1 MAGYSAAYNFI
12 KPHWDKNAYHF
23 SLYTGALPKRKYKSE
38 ANFHVPYVA
47 TLLDN
52 VHPLLTARFPEG
64 NVVARNDRDR
74 DAATLMNEILK
85 YTWQVNTFDW
95 TLMMQQKASMLYGNA
110 WVKVCWDYSED
121 GRDHAKIVSLSSFD
135 VIPHPRKITMDDR
148 WPIYVRSEMTKG
160 EMIEEGWD
168 KKVIKA
174 LGPSKLNDKTYRDKQ
189 LQSLGYANNES
200 AANDSE
206 DLYEVVEVHGKQQF
220 NEDEPERM
228 GYIVLVNREV
238 IVNTEPIP
246 GKQPFESPYNHNKI
260 PLAQLPYNSYPNVL
274 LAESFI
280 DPVASQQ
287 EELNAL
293 ENMKADNYKRR
304 NNPPLMMKRSGE
316 IDISTLKYINSAIWE
331 INDLNDITPF
341 ELPDLAPS
349 IESQQNM
356 IRSIMQA
363 RTGAN
368 DVLLATEDASI
379 QAGNTAT
386 GASIANENTKTRFKP
401 QARSIDL
408 FVERITEL
416 CINLYQDPRFF
427 DQEMAI
433 PIADEEGQ
441 FTEQLIRPDQISGD
455 LQFTVN
461 SSSSLAESNQERMTK
476 YLNLRQLY
484 GQDPTYNMGP
494 IDEKIFDSA
503 DDGLYNKVKRPAD
516 SLKDDAVKK
525 LEQLIATAR
534 APGFSSQPTAQKNQ
548 VFSAIKQLQQVVAS
562 GGGQQDQAAPEA
574 PQQSQMSE
582 VPQ

>member
-1 MAGYSAAYNFI
+1 MNGYTAAYNFI

-23 SLYTGALPKRKYKSE
+23 SLYTGMLPKRKYKSE

-64 NVVARNDRDR
+64 SVIARNDRDR
-74 DAATLMNEILK
+74 NAATLMNEILK
-85 YTWQVNTFDW
+85 YTFQVNTFDW

-135 VIPHPRKITMDDR
+135 VIPHPRKVSMDDR
-148 WPIYVRSEMTKG
+148 WPVYVRSEMTKG
-160 EMIEEGWD
+160 EMIEQGWD
-168 KKVIKA
+168 KKAIKA

-189 LQSLGYANNES
+189 LQSLGYANSPDGPSES
-200 AANDSE
+200 QD
-206 DLYEVVEVHGKQQF
+206 DLYEVVEVHGKMQF
-220 NEDEPERM
+220 NDDEPERM
-228 GYIVLVNREV
+228 GYLVLVNREV
-238 IVNTEPIP
+238 LVNTEPFP

-304 NNPPLMMKRSGE
+304 NNPPLIIRRSGE
-316 IDISTLKYINSAIWE
+316 IDISTLKYVNSTPWE
-331 INDLNDITPF
+331 VNDVDDITQF
-341 ELPDLAPS
+341 TLPDLAPS
-349 IESQQNM
+349 IESQQNQ
-356 IRSIMQA
+356 IRQIMQA

-416 CINLYQDPRFF
+416 CINLYQDPRYF
-427 DQEMAI
+427 DREMAI

-441 FTEQLIRPDQISGD
+441 FTEELIRPDQVSGD
-455 LQFTVN
+455 LQFKVN
-461 SSSSLAESNQERMTK
+461 SSSSLAESNEQLMTK

-484 GQDPTYNMGP
+484 GQDPTYNMAP
-494 IDEKIFDSA
+494 IDEKIFDAA
-503 DDGLYNKVKRPAD
+503 DDGLYNKVKRGAD
-516 SLKDDAVKK
+516 SLKEDAATK
-525 LEQLIATAR
+525 LQQLVSVAKS
-534 APGFSSQPTAQKNQ
+534 PGFASQPEAQKSQ
-548 VFSAIKQLQQVVAS
+548 VLTQIQKLRQVLSGEEPMQEAPAS
-562 GGGQQDQAAPEA
+562 
-574 PQQSQMSE
+574 PQQSEMSE
-582 VPQ
+582 IPQ